1 MHQTCVKEET
11 QPEVDCTA
19 SNGAAETNDNTP
31 ATLVGPTWEMTKQNY
46 DEAKK
51 TVVFIDIFRY
61 SSTFLVHF
69 DHHYFILDITNFI
82 SPLVT

>member
-1 MHQTCVKEET
+1 MLINTRSHSHFDQINRRLHQTCVKEET

-46 DEAKK
+46 DEARK
-51 TVVFIDIFRY
+51 TVVFIDFY
-61 SSTFLVHF
+61 L
-69 DHHYFILDITNFI
+69 L
-82 SPLVT
+82 